1 MDTATFEI
9 SKTCHSQE
17 ITKKQFQQ
25 QLIVARHK
33 QTSLRNMYIEEKYF
47 ILFQEKTDYFN

>member
-25 QLIVARHK
+25 QLIVTRHK
-33 QTSLRNMYIEEKYF
+33 QTSLRDMYIEEKYF